1 MAEDI
6 EFVKREKI
14 DEATNRRYDE
24 IVVLRGGHEVAA
36 LPEAD
41 RLERAL
47 ALPLEEASWIATH
60 FEEIMGREPTSDERE
75 FWRAVADYKLHSR
88 TLPGEDASHDEMA
101 D

>member
-1 MAEDI
+1 MQDI

-14 DEATNRRYDE
+14 DPATNRRYDE
-24 IVVLRGGHEVAA
+24 VVVLRGGHEVAA

-47 ALPLEEASWIATH
+47 ALPLEEARWIATH
-60 FEEIMGREPTSDERE
+60 FKEIMGREPTPDQRE
-75 FWRAVADYKLHSR
+75 FWRAVTDYALHIR
-88 TLPGEDASHDEMA
+88 TLLDEHASRDQKA